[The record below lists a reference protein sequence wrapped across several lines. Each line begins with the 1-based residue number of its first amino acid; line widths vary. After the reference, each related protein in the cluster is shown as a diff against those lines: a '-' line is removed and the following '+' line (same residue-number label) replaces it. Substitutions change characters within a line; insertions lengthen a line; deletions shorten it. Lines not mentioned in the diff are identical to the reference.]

1 MKRSKK
7 TYDDDDGRSIV
18 DMRGVQRRNVF
29 LPQSIRFEERLK
41 KKEQPSEQELLDKKS
56 SRYAILGATAAGLM
70 IAGIFIVGLGLAILA
85 MVLLWA

>member
-18 DMRGVQRRNVF
+18 DMSGVQRRNVF

-41 KKEQPSEQELLDKKS
+41 KKEHPTEQELLDKKS

-85 MVLLWA
+85 MVLLWG